1 MGAGI
6 PLKLPHGAQANS
18 RMPLRTASPSMKI
31 GVFYATTSGHTQS
44 VAEQIADKLNV
55 GDTFDIGA
63 VDASK
68 LAQYET
74 LVLGAPTWNTNADV
88 QRSGTSWDQVLY
100 DDVKK
105 MDLSGKKVAFFGCG
119 DSQCYNDF
127 FCDAMGEMHDIFVG
141 TGATVIGKVPVSDS
155 IECIESKAIQGEV
168 FVGLAIDE
176 DNFDDQTAE
185 RVAQWTE
192 QLKSE
197 GAE

>member
-105 MDLSGKKVAFFGCG
+105 MDLSGKKV
-119 DSQCYNDF
+119 DF